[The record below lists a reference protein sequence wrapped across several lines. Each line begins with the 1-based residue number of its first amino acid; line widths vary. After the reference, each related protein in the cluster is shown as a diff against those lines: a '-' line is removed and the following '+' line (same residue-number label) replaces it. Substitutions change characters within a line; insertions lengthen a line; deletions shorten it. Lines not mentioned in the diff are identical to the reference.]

1 MASTTVSRQKTATLV
16 FVVGWLLIIFNL
28 AAIVLA
34 NYAPLYLEGLTREA
48 FFFIDEAAV
57 TSRIIAIVST
67 CLYAALLLQAVF
79 LGKVAHS
86 IMKDDSPQVAAAE
99 ASLKLA
105 RVVAVVG
112 LVLMFYGWFKTVQM
126 DQSWQEG
133 VRLKQLQDQRDW
145 GG

>member
-1 MASTTVSRQKTATLV
+1 MASTTISRQKAAEFI
-16 FVVGWLLIIFNL
+16 FVAGWLLILLNI
-28 AAIVLA
+28 AVIVLA
-34 NYAPLYLEGLTREA
+34 NYAPFYLEGMTREA

-67 CLYAALLLQAVF
+67 CAYAGLLLQALF